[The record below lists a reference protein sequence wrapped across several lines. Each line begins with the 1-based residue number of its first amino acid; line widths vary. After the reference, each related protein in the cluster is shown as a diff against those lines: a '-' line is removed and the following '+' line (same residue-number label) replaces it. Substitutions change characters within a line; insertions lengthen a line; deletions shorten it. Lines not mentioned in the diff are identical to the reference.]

1 MLVGRPT
8 EAHSDW
14 SADTKRGVTIG
25 ESLRKKCHKSAKM
38 SELVYSRIDSDLIK
52 GHPLKM
58 KKIFL
63 WIFHERSGTAMER
76 MIFGT
81 LGFEGT
87 LSSNSS

>member
-1 MLVGRPT
+1 M
-8 EAHSDW
+8 
-14 SADTKRGVTIG
+14 TK
-25 ESLRKKCHKSAKM
+25 
-38 SELVYSRIDSDLIK
+38 LVYSRIDSDLIK

-76 MIFGT
+76 MIMVT
-81 LGFEGT
+81 LEIEGT

>member
-1 MLVGRPT
+1 MT
-8 EAHSDW
+8 
-14 SADTKRGVTIG
+14 
-25 ESLRKKCHKSAKM
+25 
-38 SELVYSRIDSDLIK
+38 ELVYSRIDSDLIK

-76 MIFGT
+76 MIMGT
-81 LGFEGT
+81 LEVEGT